1 MGLFSKFAALALAAT
16 ASVAAQD
23 FDVDEFTTNLED
35 SLSQYDTNGTSSS
48 CLLHTNY
55 FVR

>member
-1 MGLFSKFAALALAAT
+1 MGFFSKFAALAFAAT

-23 FDVDEFTTNLED
+23 FDVDDFTTKLED
-35 SLSQYDTNGTSSS
+35 QLSQYDTNGTSP

-55 FVR
+55 SVR